1 MLSQQQQQ
9 QQQMTVVVDAGTL
22 ATDDVTSGRE
32 PAAAA
37 AAAAAGACNH
47 RAPPPPPII
56 TRTVATPLAT
66 PRGNPVAAATAAAA
80 TATGDDVIG
89 DVMTRAASSESF
101 VTSLAGYS
109 DTHIYDATEP
119 VRRCRPRALINYLFA
134 QRRFRFAI
142 RPALSCVAGFVRYTQ
157 GEVTSQSL
165 WSRHDRHFVG
175 KTRHNA
181 LS

>member
-32 PAAAA
+32 P
-37 AAAAAGACNH
+37 AAAAGACNH

-109 DTHIYDATEP
+109 DTHIYDAIEP